1 MIKCQYDKEKIMLT
15 NYLLAHGV
23 YAFASGWAQFAAAFG
38 VSFLIMLFFG
48 RGFIRY
54 MRAWQKKG
62 QPISENVPQAHLAKV
77 GTPTMGGIL
86 IVLSVLLGS
95 VLFMPIENCVG
106 WIALL
111 ALVMFGMLGF
121 ADDYK
126 KVTSQSNKAANG
138 LSPSFRLGAEAVFV
152 AILVYFINKT
162 MPPYVPELSITVGS
176 SILLPLN
183 SWNIGSI
190 FGWPITL
197 GFLYYIFGYFVI
209 CGSAN
214 ATNITDGLDGM
225 LSKLYLPVLVVLVVA
240 LYGATRIGFMDSVLF
255 LPDANGLYAPLGAMA
270 GAVLGFLWYNSKP
283 ASIFMGD
290 VGSLALG
297 GFMGTVAMLLKSEI
311 IMGIAAGMM
320 VLILLS
326 SFLQT
331 IYFKFTRKMTG
342 TGKRIFLRAPLHH
355 HFEELG
361 WCETKIVDRFFVL
374 AILFSGIALVLLKFA

>member
-1 MIKCQYDKEKIMLT
+1 MLT
-15 NYLLAHGV
+15 NYFLSHGA
-23 YAFASGWAQFAAAFG
+23 YFFASGWTQFAFAFG
-38 VSFLIMLFFG
+38 CAFLIMLIFG
-48 RGFIRY
+48 RGFVRL
-54 MRAWQKKG
+54 MHAWQKKG
-62 QPISENVPQAHLAKV
+62 QPISENVPESHRAKA

-86 IVLSVLLGS
+86 IILAVLVAS
-95 VLFMPIENCVG
+95 VLFMPISNWSG

-111 ALVMFGMLGF
+111 SLVMFGALGF
-121 ADDYK
+121 VDDYK
-126 KVTSQSNKAANG
+126 KVSSQSKKASNG
-138 LSPSFRLGAEAVFV
+138 LSPAFRLIAEGLFV
-152 AILVYFINKT
+152 ILLVYLINKT
-162 MPPYVPELSITVGS
+162 IPPYVPEYSITVGS
-176 SILLPLN
+176 TILIPLN
-183 SWNIGSI
+183 SWFIGTV
-190 FGWPITL
+190 FGLPITL
-197 GFLYYIFGYFVI
+197 FFLYYVFGYFVI

-240 LYGATRIGFMDSVLF
+240 LYGATRIGFMDSVAF
-255 LPDANGLYAPLGAMA
+255 LPGASGLYAPLGAMM
-270 GAVLGFLWYNSKP
+270 GAVLGFLWYNAKP

-331 IYFKFTRKMTG
+331 MYFKITRKITG
-342 TGKRIFLRAPLHH
+342 TGRRIFLRAPLHH

-361 WCETKIVDRFFVL
+361 WVETKIVDRFFIMS
-374 AILFSGIALVLLKFA
+374 ILFSGIALVLLKFA

>member
-1 MIKCQYDKEKIMLT
+1 MLT
-15 NYLLAHGV
+15 DYFLAQGA
-23 YAFASGWAQFAAAFG
+23 YFFASGWTQFAAAFG
-38 VSFLIMLFFG
+38 CAFLIMLIFG
-48 RGFIRY
+48 RGFIRW
-54 MRAWQKKG
+54 MHALQKKG
-62 QPISENVPQAHLAKV
+62 QPISENVPESHRAKA

-86 IVLSVLLGS
+86 ILFAVLVASI
-95 VLFMPIENCVG
+95 LFMPFVNKAG

-111 ALVMFGMLGF
+111 ALIMFGMLGF
-121 ADDYK
+121 VDDYK
-126 KVTSQSNKAANG
+126 KVTSQSKKAANG
-138 LSPSFRLGAEAVFV
+138 LSPSFRLAAEALFV
-152 AILVYFINKT
+152 VVLVYLINRT
-162 MPPYVPELSITVGS
+162 MPPYVPDMSIVIGS
-176 SILLPLN
+176 SILWPLN
-183 SWNIGSI
+183 SWGIGEI
-190 FGWPITL
+190 WGMPITL

-225 LSKLYLPVLVVLVVA
+225 LSKLYLPVLIVLVVA
-240 LYGATRIGFMDSVLF
+240 LYGATRIGFMDSVVF
-255 LPDANGLYAPLGAMA
+255 LPEASSLYAPLGAMA
-270 GAVLGFLWYNSKP
+270 GAVLGFLWYNAKP

-326 SFLQT
+326 SFMQT
-331 IYFKFTRKMTG
+331 MFFKITRKITG

-361 WCETKIVDRFFVL
+361 WAETKIVERFFIMS
-374 AILFSGIALVLLKFA
+374 ILFSGIALVLLKFA